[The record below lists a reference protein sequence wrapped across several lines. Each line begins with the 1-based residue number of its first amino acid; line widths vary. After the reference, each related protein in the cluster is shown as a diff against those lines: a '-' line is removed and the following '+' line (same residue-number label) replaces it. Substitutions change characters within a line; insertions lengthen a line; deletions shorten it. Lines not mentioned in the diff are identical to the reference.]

1 MRDPETWAKVRLAE
15 LCGANFDELLEEA
28 GELNASVE
36 EELEKAKAME
46 KRLGDMPDIRT
57 EGKAPSLEELEAAIA
72 QADFEEEEEQERQAA
87 LERRKALEELEEKK
101 RKDRRKFFAPTED
114 IKQEKSDDY
123 GMEL

>member
-36 EELEKAKAME
+36 EELEKAEAME
-46 KRLGDMPDIRT
+46 KRLEDMPDIRT

-72 QADFEEEEEQERQAA
+72 QADFEEEEQERLAA

-101 RKDRRKFFAPTED
+101 RKNRQKFFAPTGNSE
-114 IKQEKSDDY
+114 KEKSDDY

>member
-36 EELEKAKAME
+36 GELEKAKAME
-46 KRLGDMPDIRT
+46 KRLEDMPDIRT

-72 QADFEEEEEQERQAA
+72 QAEYEEEEQERLAA

-101 RKDRRKFFAPTED
+101 RKNRQKFFAPIGNSE
-114 IKQEKSDDY
+114 KEKSDDY

>member
-28 GELNASVE
+28 GELNASVA
-36 EELEKAKAME
+36 EELEKAEALE
-46 KRLGDMPDIRT
+46 KRLKDMPDIRT

-72 QADFEEEEEQERQAA
+72 QADYEEEEQERQAA

-101 RKDRRKFFAPTED
+101 RKNREKFLASAGNSE
-114 IKQEKSDDY
+114 KEKSDDY
-123 GMEL
+123 GMEF

>member
-36 EELEKAKAME
+36 EELEKADAME
-46 KRLGDMPDIRT
+46 KRLRDMPDIRT

-72 QADFEEEEEQERQAA
+72 QADFEEEEQEHLAA

-101 RKDRRKFFAPTED
+101 RKNREKFLASAGNSE
-114 IKQEKSDDY
+114 KEKSDDY
-123 GMEL
+123 GMEF

>member
-1 MRDPETWAKVRLAE
+1 MRDPETWAKVRFAE

-36 EELEKAKAME
+36 EELEKAEAME
-46 KRLGDMPDIRT
+46 KRLEDMPDIRT

-72 QADFEEEEEQERQAA
+72 QADYEEEEQERLAA

-101 RKDRRKFFAPTED
+101 RKNREKFLASAGNSE
-114 IKQEKSDDY
+114 KEKSDDY
-123 GMEL
+123 GMEF

>member
-36 EELEKAKAME
+36 EELEKAEAME
-46 KRLGDMPDIRT
+46 KRLEDMPDIRT

-72 QADFEEEEEQERQAA
+72 QADYEEEEQERLAA

-101 RKDRRKFFAPTED
+101 RKNREKFLASAGNSE
-114 IKQEKSDDY
+114 KEKSDDY
-123 GMEL
+123 GMEF

>member
-36 EELEKAKAME
+36 EELEKAEAME
-46 KRLGDMPDIRT
+46 KRLEDMPDIRT

-72 QADFEEEEEQERQAA
+72 QADYEEEQERLAA

-101 RKDRRKFFAPTED
+101 RKNREKFLASAGNSE
-114 IKQEKSDDY
+114 KEKSDDY
-123 GMEL
+123 GMEF